1 MKETKKTHLLDSIEQ
16 FTAENGFPPT
26 IRELCGLMGYHSP
39 STVHGYVKQLCM
51 ATCEIRKT
59 NMRFW
64 WIQRRL
70 PW

>member
-39 STVHGYVKQLCM
+39 STVRGYVKQLCN
-51 ATCEIRKT
+51 EG
-59 NMRFW
+59 
-64 WIQRRL
+64 RL
-70 PW
+70 NYEPTRPRTLVVVR

>member
-39 STVHGYVKQLCM
+39 STVRGYVKQLSN
-51 ATCEIRKT
+51 EG
-59 NMRFW
+59 
-64 WIQRRL
+64 RL
-70 PW
+70 NYEPTRPRTLVVVR